1 MCSKSPDHDAPS
13 ALSEATP
20 PAKDWVALFFA
31 RANPNAEFEAASAMA
46 EAAGRTLDVSAAL
59 AIAGRT
65 IDLGGLDNWIGRLTA
80 SCLDLEPVDGRRIRP
95 ILAGLLRRLDKLEQV
110 VTAAQT
116 EPVSGKHSQN
126 SAKSM

>member
-1 MCSKSPDHDAPS
+1 
-13 ALSEATP
+13 
-20 PAKDWVALFFA
+20 
-31 RANPNAEFEAASAMA
+31 MA